1 MTIQY
6 SAEEMKRLEA
16 VDKAKIERDLA
27 LAAQARKSIDLSLEN
42 SRFEK
47 AKAKMDAAWEQLTRL
62 SADDPLRP
70 RFLTRFEQYSNEF
83 YNL

>member
-27 LAAQARKSIDLSLEN
+27 LASQARKAMDLSLDN
-42 SRFEK
+42 ARFG
-47 AKAKMDAAWEQLTRL
+47 MQLG
-62 SADDPLRP
+62 
-70 RFLTRFEQYSNEF
+70 SN
-83 YNL
+83 